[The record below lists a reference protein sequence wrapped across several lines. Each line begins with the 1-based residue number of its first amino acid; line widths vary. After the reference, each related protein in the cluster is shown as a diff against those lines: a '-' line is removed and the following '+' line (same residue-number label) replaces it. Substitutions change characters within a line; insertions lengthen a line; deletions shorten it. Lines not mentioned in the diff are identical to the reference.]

1 LEWKMTIDF
10 SGIVQMFQIEGF
22 TALGKIAHPMTGK
35 TEKNLEQASFVIEL
49 LAVLQ
54 EKTKGNLTDSE
65 ARLLDNAL
73 RDLRLNYVADN
84 ASPASSMPDSSGD
97 LT

>member
-1 LEWKMTIDF
+1 MTIDF
-10 SGIVQMFQIEGF
+10 SGIVQMFQLEGF

-35 TEKNLEQASFVIEL
+35 VEKNLEQASFIIDL

-54 EKTKGNLTDSE
+54 EKTSGNLSDAES
-65 ARLLDNAL
+65 RLLDSTL

-84 ASPASSMPDSSGD
+84 AGPGSSAPDSSGD
-97 LT
+97 IA

>member
-1 LEWKMTIDF
+1 MTIDF

-35 TEKNLEQASFVIEL
+35 TEKNLEQASFVIDL

>member
-1 LEWKMTIDF
+1 MTIDF
-10 SGIVQMFQIEGF
+10 SGIIQMFQIEGF

-35 TEKNLEQASFVIEL
+35 TEKNLEQASFVIDL

-54 EKTKGNLTDSE
+54 DKTKGNLTDAES
-65 ARLLDNAL
+65 RLLDNAL

-84 ASPASSMPDSSGD
+84 VNPASASPDSSGE

>member
-1 LEWKMTIDF
+1 MTIDF

-35 TEKNLEQASFVIEL
+35 TEKNLEQASFVIDL

-54 EKTKGNLTDSE
+54 EKTKGNLSDSE
-65 ARLLDNAL
+65 YRLLDNAL
-73 RDLRLNYVADN
+73 RDLRLNYVSDS
-84 ASPASSMPDSSGD
+84 ASPAASTPDSSGD

>member
-1 LEWKMTIDF
+1 MTIDF

-35 TEKNLEQASFVIEL
+35 TEKNLEQASFVIDL

-65 ARLLDNAL
+65 ARRLDNAL

>member
-1 LEWKMTIDF
+1 MTIDF

-35 TEKNLEQASFVIEL
+35 TEKNLEQASFVIDL

-84 ASPASSMPDSSGD
+84 ASHASSMPDSSGD

>member
-1 LEWKMTIDF
+1 MTIDF

>member
-1 LEWKMTIDF
+1 MTIDF
-10 SGIVQMFQIEGF
+10 SGIIQMFQMEGF

-35 TEKNLEQASFVIEL
+35 TEKNLEQASFVIDL

-65 ARLLDNAL
+65 TRLLDNTL
-73 RDLRLNYVADN
+73 RDLRLNYVSDN
-84 ASPASSMPDSSGD
+84 AAPASSTPDSSGA
-97 LT
+97 LS

>member
-1 LEWKMTIDF
+1 
-10 SGIVQMFQIEGF
+10 MFQIEGF

-35 TEKNLEQASFVIEL
+35 TEKNLEQASFVIDL

>member
-1 LEWKMTIDF
+1 MTIDF

-35 TEKNLEQASFVIEL
+35 TEKNLEQASFVIDL

-54 EKTKGNLTDSE
+54 EKTKGNLSDSE

>member
-1 LEWKMTIDF
+1 MTIDF
-10 SGIVQMFQIEGF
+10 SGIIQMFQIEGF

-35 TEKNLEQASFVIEL
+35 TEKNLDQASFVIDL

-54 EKTKGNLTDSE
+54 EKTKGNLTDVES
-65 ARLLDNAL
+65 RLLDNAL

-84 ASPASSMPDSSGD
+84 TSPASASPDSSGD